1 MILREKKTL
10 PPPPPL
16 ADAFIENASLCF
28 LKIGQT
34 YCEYNV
40 RKDLKNIFT

>member
-1 MILREKKTL
+1 MDDFQRRKNFA
-10 PPPPPL
+10 PPL